1 MKRRNISSGAV
12 WEDSIGYS
20 RAVRIGNVIE
30 VAGTT
35 ATDGD
40 RVIGIG
46 NPYEQTKYTLQ
57 KIEKALQQAGATLQ
71 DVVRTRI
78 YVTDISQ
85 WEEVGRAHGE
95 FFRDIKPAATMVQV
109 SALIDPEQLVE
120 IEATAILA
128 AADKDLTNPSATPY
142 DEV

>member
-1 MKRRNISSGAV
+1 MKRQNISSGAV
-12 WEDSIGYS
+12 WEDTIGYS

-35 ATDGD
+35 ATNGD
-40 RVIGIG
+40 EVMGKG
-46 NPYEQTKYTLQ
+46 SAYEQTKFILQ
-57 KIEKALQQAGATLQ
+57 KIEKALQQAGSSIT

-78 YVTDISQ
+78 FVTDINQ

-95 FFRDIKPAATMVQV
+95 VFRSIKPASTMVQV
-109 SALIDPEQLVE
+109 SALINPEHLVE
-120 IEATAILA
+120 IEATAILYTA
-128 AADKDLTNPSATPY
+128 EESLINEKATPY

>member
-1 MKRRNISSGAV
+1 MRRQNISSGAV
-12 WEDSIGYS
+12 WEDTICYS
-20 RAVRIGNVIE
+20 RAVRIGNIIE

-40 RVIGIG
+40 QVTGKG
-46 NPYEQTKYTLQ
+46 NAYEQTKFILS
-57 KIEKALQQAGATLQ
+57 KIENALQQAGATIN

-95 FFRDIKPAATMVQV
+95 VFKNIKPASTMVQV
-109 SALIDPEQLVE
+109 TALINPEHLVE
-120 IEATAILA
+120 IEATAIL
-128 AADKDLTNPSATPY
+128 DTDHPHNEGFSLR
-142 DEV
+142 